1 MAFIDIVWKTIYIM
15 STAIVF
21 VAVVKQFV
29 DSNSWFRLRRF
40 YNKLET
46 IRLWQQLRVDDGL
59 EEDLLVPVRGNQFK
73 FFIVKNSEYSS
84 DYHFLDFLRIYIY
97 INDKLVCKFYR
108 LDSMSLYARYAL
120 SYKSDYN
127 PDEIDL
133 IIKEAYKQAKTEMSA
148 YYDKKHET
156 DHKSFF

>member
-1 MAFIDIVWKTIYIM
+1 MSFIDIVWKIIYIM

-21 VAVVKQFV
+21 VAVVKQFA

-59 EEDLLVPVRGNQFK
+59 EEDLLVPVRGNQFR
-73 FFIVKNSEYSS
+73 FFIVKKSEYSS
-84 DYHFLDFLRIYIY
+84 DYYFADFLRIYIY
-97 INDKLVCKFYR
+97 INDNIVCKFYR
-108 LDSMSLYARYAL
+108 LVSMSLFSRYAF
-120 SYKSDYN
+120 SYKYDYN
-127 PDEIDL
+127 PDEIGL
-133 IIKEAYKQAKTEMSA
+133 IVEEAYKQAKTEMSA

-156 DHKSFF
+156 DRKSFF

>member
-1 MAFIDIVWKTIYIM
+1 MSFIDIAWKIIYIM

-21 VAVVKQFV
+21 VTVVQFA

-84 DYHFLDFLRIYIY
+84 DYHFVDCLRIYIY
-97 INDKLVCKFYR
+97 INDNRVCKFYR
-108 LDSMSLYARYAL
+108 LDSMSLFSKYAL

>member
-1 MAFIDIVWKTIYIM
+1 MSFIDIAWKIIYIM
-15 STAIVF
+15 STAIVY
-21 VAVVKQFV
+21 VAVVKQFA
-29 DSNSWFRLRRF
+29 DSDSWFRLRRF

-59 EEDLLVPVRGNQFK
+59 EEDLLVPVKGNQFK
-73 FFIVKNSEYSS
+73 FFIVKNSENSS
-84 DYHFLDFLRIYIY
+84 DYHFVDFLRIYIY
-97 INDKLVCKFYR
+97 INDKLVCKLYR
-108 LDSMSLYARYAL
+108 LGSMSLCARYAL

>member
-1 MAFIDIVWKTIYIM
+1 MSFIDIVWKTINIMIVYI
-15 STAIVF
+15 
-21 VAVVKQFV
+21 AVVIQFA

-46 IRLWQQLRVDDGL
+46 IRLWQGLRVDDGL
-59 EEDLLVPVRGNQFK
+59 EENLLVPVRGNQFK

-84 DYHFLDFLRIYIY
+84 DYHFVDCLHIYIY
-97 INDKLVCKFYR
+97 INDNLVCKFYR
-108 LDSMSLYARYAL
+108 LDSMSLFSKYAL

-133 IIKEAYKQAKTEMSA
+133 IVEEAYKQVKTEMRA
-148 YYDKKHET
+148 YYDKKIKN
-156 DHKSFF
+156 DRKSFF

>member
-1 MAFIDIVWKTIYIM
+1 MSFIDTAWKIINIM

-21 VAVVKQFV
+21 VAVVIQFA
-29 DSNSWFRLRRF
+29 DNNSWFRLRRF

-46 IRLWQQLRVDDGL
+46 IRLWQQLRIDDGL
-59 EEDLLVPVRGNQFK
+59 DEDLLVPVRGNQFK
-73 FFIVKNSEYSS
+73 FFIVKNSEASNG
-84 DYHFLDFLRIYIY
+84 YHFANYLRIYIH
-97 INDKLVCKFYR
+97 INDELVCKFHC
-108 LDSMSLYARYAL
+108 LESVSLFSRYAL

-133 IIKEAYKQAKTEMSA
+133 IVKEAYKQARTEMSA

>member
-1 MAFIDIVWKTIYIM
+1 MSFIDIVWKTINIM

-21 VAVVKQFV
+21 TTVVIQFA
-29 DSNSWFRLRRF
+29 DRNSWFNLRKF

-46 IRLWQQLRVDDGL
+46 IRLWQQLGVDDGL

-73 FFIVKNSEYSS
+73 FFIVKNSEASNG
-84 DYHFLDFLRIYIY
+84 YHFANYLRIYIH
-97 INDKLVCKFYR
+97 INDELVCKFHC
-108 LDSMSLYARYAL
+108 LESMSLFSRYAL

-133 IIKEAYKQAKTEMSA
+133 IVEEAYKQVKTEMRA
-148 YYDKKHET
+148 YYDKKIKN
-156 DHKSFF
+156 DRKSFF

>member
-1 MAFIDIVWKTIYIM
+1 MSFIDIVWKIIYIM
-15 STAIVF
+15 STTIVF
-21 VAVVKQFV
+21 VAVVQFV

-59 EEDLLVPVRGNQFK
+59 EEDLLVPVRGNQFR
-73 FFIVKNSEYSS
+73 FFIVKKSEYSS
-84 DYHFLDFLRIYIY
+84 DYHFVDCLRIYIY
-97 INDKLVCKFYR
+97 INDNRVCKFYR
-108 LDSMSLYARYAL
+108 LDSMSLFSKYAL
-120 SYKSDYN
+120 SYKSDCN

>member
-1 MAFIDIVWKTIYIM
+1 MSFIDIVWKIIYIM
-15 STAIVF
+15 STEIVF
-21 VAVVKQFV
+21 VAVVIQFA

-84 DYHFLDFLRIYIY
+84 DYHFVDFLRIYIY

-108 LDSMSLYARYAL
+108 LKSMSLCARYAL

-127 PDEIDL
+127 PEEIDL

>member
-1 MAFIDIVWKTIYIM
+1 MSFINIVWKIIYIM

-21 VAVVKQFV
+21 VTVVELA

-84 DYHFLDFLRIYIY
+84 DYHFVDFLRIYIY
-97 INDKLVCKFYR
+97 INDNRVCKFYR
-108 LDSMSLYARYAL
+108 LDSMSLFSKYAL

>member
-1 MAFIDIVWKTIYIM
+1 MSFIDIAWKIIYIM

-21 VAVVKQFV
+21 VTVVQFA

-46 IRLWQQLRVDDGL
+46 IRLWQQLRVDNGL
-59 EEDLLVPVRGNQFK
+59 EENLLVPVRGNQFK

-84 DYHFLDFLRIYIY
+84 DYYFVDFLRSYIY
-97 INDKLVCKFYR
+97 INDNLVCKFYR
-108 LDSMSLYARYAL
+108 LVSMSLFSKYAL

-127 PDEIDL
+127 PDEINL
-133 IIKEAYKQAKTEMSA
+133 IVKEAYKQAKTEMSA

>member
-1 MAFIDIVWKTIYIM
+1 MSFIDIVWKTIYIM

-21 VAVVKQFV
+21 VTVFMQFV
-29 DSNSWFRLRRF
+29 SSDSWFQLKRF

-46 IRLWQQLRVDDGL
+46 IRLWQQLRIDDGL

-73 FFIVKNSEYSS
+73 FFIVKNSEAS
-84 DYHFLDFLRIYIY
+84 DDCYFANYLRIYIY
-97 INDKLVCKFYR
+97 INDELVCKLHR
-108 LDSMSLYARYAL
+108 LESISLFSRYAL
-120 SYKSDYN
+120 SYKSDYI
-127 PDEIDL
+127 PDEINL
-133 IIKEAYKQAKTEMSA
+133 IVKEAYKQAKTEMSA